1 MVVGAT
7 QRVAPTEFEQRRM
20 IVIGLTGGIA
30 SGKSAVSQMLS
41 ELGAVVID
49 ADKVG
54 HEAFRPHSD
63 AWREVV
69 SAFGSGILGQN
80 EEIDRGKLADIVF
93 NDPKSLEQLNRIMHP
108 PMYQIVKQRIE
119 ALRHQRVGVVVLE
132 AALLIEANW
141 TDLVDQVWVTVAP
154 EADVIDRLSM
164 QKGFTEE
171 QARARVNS
179 QMPIAERSKCADVV
193 IENDSDLNTL
203 RARVE
208 GLWQKVRFS
217 END

>member
-1 MVVGAT
+1 
-7 QRVAPTEFEQRRM
+7 M

-30 SGKSAVSQMLS
+30 SGKSTVSQMLS
-41 ELGAVVID
+41 ELGATVID

-63 AWREVV
+63 AWRDVV
-69 SAFGSGILGQN
+69 ATFGSGILGQD

-93 NDPKSLEQLNRIMHP
+93 NDPKALEQLNRIMHP
-108 PMYQIVKQRIE
+108 LMYRVVEQRIE
-119 ALRHQRVGVVVLE
+119 ALRRQQVEVVVLE

-154 EADVIDRLSM
+154 ESDVIDRLRS

-171 QARARVNS
+171 QARARINS
-179 QMPIAERSKCADVV
+179 QMSIAERSKCADVV
-193 IENDSDLNTL
+193 IENDSDLDTL
-203 RARVE
+203 RGRVE
-208 GLWQKVRFS
+208 GLWQKVRLS

>member
-1 MVVGAT
+1 MT
-7 QRVAPTEFEQRRM
+7 
-20 IVIGLTGGIA
+20 VIGLTGGIA
-30 SGKSAVSQMLS
+30 SGKSTVSQMLS
-41 ELGAVVID
+41 ELGATVID

-93 NDPKSLEQLNRIMHP
+93 SDPNALEQLNRIMHP
-108 PMYQIVKQRIE
+108 LMYQIVEQRIE
-119 ALRHQRVGVVVLE
+119 ALRRQRVQVVVLE
-132 AALLIEANW
+132 AALLIEASW

-154 EADVIDRLSM
+154 ESDVIDRLRS
-164 QKGFTEE
+164 QKGFTEQ
-171 QARARVNS
+171 QARARLNS
-179 QMPIAERSKCADVV
+179 QMPVAEKSKYADVV
-193 IENDSDLNTL
+193 IENDSDLDTL
-203 RARVE
+203 RGRVE

>member
-1 MVVGAT
+1 
-7 QRVAPTEFEQRRM
+7 M

-30 SGKSAVSQMLS
+30 SGKSTVSQMLS
-41 ELGAVVID
+41 ELGATVID

-63 AWREVV
+63 AWRDVV
-69 SAFGSGILGQN
+69 ATFGSGILGPN

-93 NDPKSLEQLNRIMHP
+93 NDPKALEQLNRIMHP
-108 PMYQIVKQRIE
+108 LMYRVVEQRIE
-119 ALRHQRVGVVVLE
+119 ALRRQQVEVVVLE

-154 EADVIDRLSM
+154 ESDVIDRLRS

-171 QARARVNS
+171 QARARINS
-179 QMPIAERSKCADVV
+179 QMSIAERSKCADVV
-193 IENDSDLNTL
+193 IENDSDLDTL
-203 RARVE
+203 RGRVE
-208 GLWQKVRFS
+208 GLWQKVRLS

>member
-1 MVVGAT
+1 MT
-7 QRVAPTEFEQRRM
+7 
-20 IVIGLTGGIA
+20 VIGLTGGIA
-30 SGKSAVSQMLS
+30 SGKSTVSQMLS
-41 ELGAVVID
+41 ELGAIVID

-54 HEAFRPHSD
+54 HEALRPHSD

-93 NDPKSLEQLNRIMHP
+93 DDPKALEQLNRIMHP
-108 PMYQIVKQRIE
+108 LMYRVVEQRIE
-119 ALRHQRVGVVVLE
+119 ALRRQRVEVVVLE

-141 TDLVDQVWVTVAP
+141 TDLIDQVWVTVAP
-154 EADVIDRLSM
+154 ESDVIDRLRS

-171 QARARVNS
+171 QARARINS
-179 QMPIAERSKCADVV
+179 QMSIAERSKCADVV
-193 IENDSDLNTL
+193 IENDSDLDTL
-203 RARVE
+203 RGRVE
-208 GLWQKVRFS
+208 GLWQKIRFS

>member
-1 MVVGAT
+1 
-7 QRVAPTEFEQRRM
+7 M

-93 NDPKSLEQLNRIMHP
+93 NDPKALEQLNRIMHP

-154 EADVIDRLSM
+154 ESDVIDRLRR

-171 QARARVNS
+171 QARARINS
-179 QMPIAERSKCADVV
+179 QMSVAERSRCADVV
-193 IENDSDLNTL
+193 IENDSDLDTL

-208 GLWQKVRFS
+208 GLWQKIRFS